1 MLKQLQGIETR
12 TVATATTLMIAICFL
27 ASESMAQAQL
37 GTTKRKEDEAKKPI
51 WNLVDVDTT
60 ASLRGLHVFDAKH
73 IFASGTGGTVVQSRD
88 GGESW
93 SVQSVVGAEALDFR
107 DIHAIDPNHLVIM
120 SSGSPARMYRS
131 KDGGQSW
138 AKTFERTDEKY
149 FLDAIAFWDD
159 KNGLVMGDP
168 IDGHVLLLRTTDAGN
183 SWKQIE
189 GTPKLMAGEAGFAA
203 SGTNMVTVGEN
214 QVFIALG
221 GAPAGQT
228 IQTSRVLLSNDRG
241 KTWQAAEVPIPRSP
255 SAGIFSLHFIDGQ
268 NGIAVGGDY
277 KNETATAGT
286 IATTSDG
293 GKTWAVP
300 TGNRLSGYRS
310 CVDSLPLGVIVNGQ
324 KDEAISHSCI
334 GVGPTGT
341 DISVDNGN
349 SWFEASATGFHA
361 VGAATD
367 STAVWASGS
376 KGRIGKLKR

>member
-120 SSGSPARMYRS
+120 SSGSPARYRS

-228 IQTSRVLLSNDRG
+228 IQTSRVLLTIGGKRG
-241 KTWQAAEVPIPRSP
+241 KPLKCPFPAARVLEFFRCISLTAKMELQSEAITKMKQQRQARLRQPV
-255 SAGIFSLHFIDGQ
+255 
-268 NGIAVGGDY
+268 
-277 KNETATAGT
+277 T
-286 IATTSDG
+286 G
-293 GKTWAVP
+293 GKPGRYRPGIVSP
-300 TGNRLSGYRS
+300 VTGVASIPYRLASSSTVKRTKRS
-310 CVDSLPLGVIVNGQ
+310 RIV
-324 KDEAISHSCI
+324 A
-334 GVGPTGT
+334 
-341 DISVDNGN
+341 
-349 SWFEASATGFHA
+349 
-361 VGAATD
+361 
-367 STAVWASGS
+367 
-376 KGRIGKLKR
+376 